1 MPESNKTTTQAARLT
16 VTPANVESLCANIRA
31 LAREGAERIVYV
43 ADRDAAW
50 DEMAV
55 ELWRREHKRL
65 ATWMVGARSAGQR
78 LPELPA
84 WRAIEARIVQ
94 GASPISPDADGFA
107 GDWAGAR
114 QLLAAQ
120 VAAVRELCAAIGRR
134 GRARP
139 AAYPLAKAAI
149 LAATV
154 TGMAACQSNG
164 PMNVKTDAASDTN
177 QTRDVGIGGGICAM
191 QIDRDAL
198 ASADVLPPETEDT
211 SDGGSSID
219 GDQTDTADAYLPVG
233 GLCPVPIGG
242 IC

>member
-1 MPESNKTTTQAARLT
+1 MLESSNPTTEAVRLT
-16 VTPANVESLCANIRA
+16 VTPANVGSLCANIRA
-31 LAREGAERIVYV
+31 LARQGAERIVYV

-55 ELWRREHKRL
+55 ELWRREHERL

-84 WRAIEARIVQ
+84 WRAIEARLVQ
-94 GASPISPDADGFA
+94 GASPISPDADGIA
-107 GDWAGAR
+107 GDCASAR
-114 QLLAAQ
+114 RLLAAQ
-120 VAAVRELCAAIGRR
+120 VSAVREVCAAIGRR

-139 AAYPLAKAAI
+139 AAYPLAKAAM

-164 PMNVKTDAASDTN
+164 PMNVRPDAASDTN

-191 QIDRDAL
+191 QIDPDAF
-198 ASADVLPPETEDT
+198 APADVLPPGTEDA
-211 SDGGSSID
+211 SDGVSAID
-219 GDQTDTADAYLPVG
+219 GDQADTADAYMPVG
-233 GLCPVPIGG
+233 GVCPVPIGG